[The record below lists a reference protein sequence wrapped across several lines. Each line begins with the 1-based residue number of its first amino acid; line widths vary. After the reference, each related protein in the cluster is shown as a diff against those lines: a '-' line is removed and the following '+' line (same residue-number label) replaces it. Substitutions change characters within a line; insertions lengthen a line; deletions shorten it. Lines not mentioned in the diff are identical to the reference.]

1 MKIRTGQTGIFD
13 LELKQKLFRELE
25 PWLQE
30 LDRTK
35 IYDISLFFDEISI
48 HDSEKIK
55 GFSLP
60 EDKRP
65 EWFFAVY
72 KEFQKEYGDISLELA
87 SDTPALRKRFLAWVK
102 KEAGKNEAG
111 EDGLILDD
119 SVISQILSFVDLKG
133 ALRKIRR
140 DQVLSE
146 EGC

>member
-25 PWLQE
+25 PWVQE

-48 HDSEKIK
+48 YDSEKIK
-55 GFSLP
+55 GFLLS

-72 KEFQKEYGDISLELA
+72 KEFQKEYGDISFELA

-102 KEAGKNEAG
+102 KKRGKRG
-111 EDGLILDD
+111 WGGRTD
-119 SVISQILSFVDLKG
+119 SG
-133 ALRKIRR
+133 
-140 DQVLSE
+140 
-146 EGC
+146 